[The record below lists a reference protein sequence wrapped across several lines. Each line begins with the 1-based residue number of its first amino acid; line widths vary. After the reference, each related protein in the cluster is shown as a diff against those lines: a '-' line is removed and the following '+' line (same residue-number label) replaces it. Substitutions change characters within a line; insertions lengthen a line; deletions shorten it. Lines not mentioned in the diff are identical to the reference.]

1 MQIIFS
7 QGGIPE
13 DLDEKTLLSG
23 GEGIGIA
30 RVIKEA
36 GLSSSTSEAMRLV
49 KQGAVRLDGE
59 RLEDAKAVLPSGT
72 KGVLQVGKRRIA
84 KIIVE

>member
-1 MQIIFS
+1 
-7 QGGIPE
+7 
-13 DLDEKTLLSG
+13 
-23 GEGIGIA
+23 
-30 RVIKEA
+30 
-36 GLSSSTSEAMRLV
+36 MRLV

-84 KIIVE
+84 KIIVD